1 MKDKERNQNYKV
13 PILALIGVVIAVLIV
28 CYLVID
34 ILIDFKNA
42 KEVLPIII
50 SVFGLFATFGGAYL
64 GALIAGKY
72 SLRTVEKQF
81 INERKNNL
89 NKVVVTLSFYNISL
103 FKVFNSIFKQINTCN
118 DKIERDIKN
127 DISLNVI
134 FEKYIKSGDE
144 YKYTI
149 SEHYINYIREYNDLI
164 KELSPQFSYFIIKGK
179 KNSNFYLNKIF
190 VLSQYIEILYSV
202 IKVSNTNEKYIH
214 IKDSE
219 DLLLKTFKALLEVND
234 EIINVDSNELYKRI
248 YE

>member
-1 MKDKERNQNYKV
+1 MWKAFWKLNEKIKILV
-13 PILALIGVVIAVLIV
+13 IIFLILILAYILGI
-28 CYLVID
+28 LVQKTG
-34 ILIDFKNA
+34 LENPV
-42 KEVLPIII
+42 EI
-50 SVFGLFATFGGAYL
+50 SLLFIGLFATFGGAYL

-89 NKVVVTLSFYNISL
+89 NKVVVTLSFYNITL

-127 DISLNVI
+127 DIPLNVI

-164 KELSPQFSYFIIKGK
+164 KDLSPQFSYFIIKGK

-219 DLLLKTFKALLEVND
+219 DLLLKTFKALLEIND

>member
-1 MKDKERNQNYKV
+1 MNRLDGKTV
-13 PILALIGVVIAVLIV
+13 ITIIGVICLMIFTFIFTVGYILSNIDPENKLEGYTIA
-28 CYLVID
+28 
-34 ILIDFKNA
+34 
-42 KEVLPIII
+42 I
-50 SVFGLFATFGGAYL
+50 SFIGIFATFGGAYL

-103 FKVFNSIFKQINTCN
+103 FKVFNSIFKQINTSN

-127 DISLNVI
+127 DIPLNVI

-219 DLLLKTFKALLEVND
+219 DLLLKTFKALLEIND

>member
-1 MKDKERNQNYKV
+1 MKYKESNQNYKL
-13 PILALIGVVIAVLIV
+13 PILLLIGVIIAVLIV

-34 ILIDFKNA
+34 ALIGFNHA

-50 SVFGLFATFGGAYL
+50 SIFGLFATFGGAYL

-72 SLRTVEKQF
+72 SLKTVEKQF
-81 INERKNNL
+81 INERKDNL

-118 DKIERDIKN
+118 DKIEKDIKN
-127 DISLNVI
+127 DIPLNLI
-134 FEKYIKSGDE
+134 FKKYIKTGDKYE
-144 YKYTI
+144 YIFK
-149 SEHYINYIREYNDLI
+149 EHYMNYIREYNDLI
-164 KELSPQFSYFIIKGK
+164 KELSPQFSYFVIKGK

-190 VLSQYIEILYSV
+190 MLSQYIEILYSEV
-202 IKVSNTNEKYIH
+202 KVRNTNEKYIN
-214 IKDSE
+214 IKDNE

-234 EIINVDSNELYKRI
+234 EIINIDNDELYKRI